1 MASASPP
8 EAAHIEAAS
17 TAEIAG
23 EEHIDKISDKI
34 VYRVSFVDGSEI
46 HVELPPFA
54 TVNDLYKTVSNVRAV
69 PSYRLQ
75 LIPSG
80 QPAPV
85 KRSPLKLVDVNS
97 EEFMAVTSRHLE
109 LGHVALPKG
118 NVADASFEHYA
129 ATAYTGE
136 RPPGE
141 GAELETVHGK
151 TVTGGEVREPHG
163 VMFNLF
169 DGEEAPPLEG
179 KVLLRFMVHQHA
191 FALGFGVGTK
201 DMPVNQDPEYETGF
215 FGIYHGGSSQNCC
228 GRANRYLRGSF
239 RNWRDDW
246 MAILV
251 DVEARTMQCFI
262 GLEPFGPLYT
272 DLPEEPLWPVVVL
285 WTSRDAVSL
294 SMSFV

>member
-1 MASASPP
+1 
-8 EAAHIEAAS
+8 
-17 TAEIAG
+17 
-23 EEHIDKISDKI
+23 
-34 VYRVSFVDGSEI
+34 
-46 HVELPPFA
+46 
-54 TVNDLYKTVSNVRAV
+54 
-69 PSYRLQ
+69 
-75 LIPSG
+75 
-80 QPAPV
+80 
-85 KRSPLKLVDVNS
+85 
-97 EEFMAVTSRHLE
+97 
-109 LGHVALPKG
+109 
-118 NVADASFEHYA
+118 
-129 ATAYTGE
+129 
-136 RPPGE
+136 
-141 GAELETVHGK
+141 
-151 TVTGGEVREPHG
+151 
-163 VMFNLF
+163 
-169 DGEEAPPLEG
+169 
-179 KVLLRFMVHQHA
+179 MVHQHA